1 MELQNVLKLNIQI
14 GIFITIVSNTDIRN
28 NTVKSC
34 NDLKNF

>member
-14 GIFITIVSNTDIRN
+14 GIFIAIISNTDVRK
-28 NTVKSC
+28 NTVKSY